1 MRRVFRH
8 RDGGMSRFD
17 LVAAATAAAAAAAAA
32 SAAARPIRIFVGRLA
47 RARFGNVVLVAA

>member
-1 MRRVFRH
+1 MRRVFRQ
-8 RDGGMSRFD
+8 RDGGTSRFD
-17 LVAAATAAAAAAAAA
+17 LVAAAAAAGAA